1 MLQDLRFG
9 MRMLRRSPGFSALT
23 ILCLGVGMG
32 AATSAL
38 SWIEGILLRPFP
50 AVAHQDRLVAMTGVS
65 REGRTDISWPDFQDF
80 RKNCSLVQSFIAE
93 RIFGTTLSIGDRADR
108 AAASVVSANYFQAL
122 GVRPILGRAFEPQD
136 ETGRNAHPVT
146 VISYQAW
153 KDRYA
158 GDPAIIGRTQM
169 MNGVKHTIIG
179 VAPEGFYGTFVGYS
193 FQFWVPASMEDTF
206 IAGGYKLENRGAQ
219 WIEGF
224 ALLKPGVTLQQAQAE
239 MTAVARRLEHDYPAT
254 NRGVGVKLYPLWE
267 TPFNGAGTLF
277 PTLRMSM
284 IVACFVLII
293 ACANVGNLLMVRS
306 FARRQEMTVRM
317 SLGAGRAR
325 LLRLL
330 LTEALIL
337 SAAAAAAGVAIAYSS
352 RNLIMLAFPH
362 TPGIVINLP
371 AEMDWRVLAVCA
383 AISLTATLL
392 FGLVPA
398 MQARKIDLAVAMRL
412 ESTSVVGGHRR
423 AWVRSGLVLLQV
435 SLSFVLLV
443 AAGLLVESLLNMRD
457 ASPGFSTNVLTTS
470 VDMIAAGYDRQRM
483 KDFEDRL
490 LERVEALGGV
500 ESAAWARSTPFSY
513 RTPSSAPVT
522 VEGYET
528 APGEQPTIEYN
539 EVGPHYLSVLGIP
552 LRSGREFT
560 RADNE
565 TAPLVAVV
573 NETMAQQFWKNA
585 DPIGRRFQLKGQSKP
600 QWIQVV
606 GIAKDAKYSSLIEK
620 PKPFFYVPMRQST
633 PGQILQVRCRLGPDA
648 MAHALAREVK
658 ALDSDLAPGEVI
670 TMREQID
677 RMTWAEGAAVT
688 LLVIFGTIALSLAA
702 IGLYGVISYA
712 VSQSTRELGLRM
724 ALGANAA
731 DLLRLVF
738 SHMFALTLAGVA
750 LGIFAAL
757 ALTGLL
763 GDLLYR
769 VSPRDPVVFAAAFA
783 VLLVSSL
790 GACFA
795 PALRAARIDPSRAL
809 RES

>member
-1 MLQDLRFG
+1 
-9 MRMLRRSPGFSALT
+9 
-23 ILCLGVGMG
+23 
-32 AATSAL
+32 
-38 SWIEGILLRPFP
+38 
-50 AVAHQDRLVAMTGVS
+50 
-65 REGRTDISWPDFQDF
+65 
-80 RKNCSLVQSFIAE
+80 
-93 RIFGTTLSIGDRADR
+93 
-108 AAASVVSANYFQAL
+108 
-122 GVRPILGRAFEPQD
+122 
-136 ETGRNAHPVT
+136 
-146 VISYQAW
+146 
-153 KDRYA
+153 
-158 GDPAIIGRTQM
+158 M

-193 FQFWVPASMEDTF
+193 FQFWVPASMEETF

-224 ALLKPGVTLQQAQAE
+224 ALLKPGVTIQQAQAE
-239 MTAVARRLEHDYPAT
+239 MSAVARRLEHDYPAT

-412 ESTSVVGGHRR
+412 ESASVVGGHRR

-443 AAGLLVESLLNMRD
+443 AAGLLVDSLLKMRD

-539 EVGPHYLSVLGIP
+539 EVGPHYLSVIGIP
-552 LRSGREFT
+552 LRSGREFM

-585 DPIGRRFQLKGQSKP
+585 DPVGRRFQLKGQSKP

-606 GIAKDAKYSSLIEK
+606 GIAKNAKYSSLIEK
-620 PKPFFYVPMRQST
+620 PKPFFYVPMRQSS
-633 PGQILQVRCRLGPDA
+633 PGQILQVRSRLGPDA

-658 ALDSDLAPGEVI
+658 ALDPDLAPGEVI

-677 RMTWAEGAAVT
+677 RMSWAEGAAVT
-688 LLVIFGTIALSLAA
+688 LLVIFGSIALSLAA
-702 IGLYGVISYA
+702 IGLYGVVSYA

-750 LGIFAAL
+750 LGICAAL
-757 ALTGLL
+757 ALTRLL

-769 VSPRDPVVFAAAFA
+769 VSPRDPVVFAAALA
-783 VLLVSSL
+783 VLLAASL
-790 GACFA
+790 AACCA
-795 PALRAARIDPSRAL
+795 PALRATRIDPSRAL